1 MAFSLARRRNVVAK
15 NNSGARAH
23 DGRLFFEELEWRTP
37 EQVVSPLYGAR
48 TWWIRDYIAPTA
60 SLSPELML
68 SKLKRQLKTAF
79 SAQW

>member
-1 MAFSLARRRNVVAK
+1 V
-15 NNSGARAH
+15 
-23 DGRLFFEELEWRTP
+23 ELEWRTR

-68 SKLKRQLKTAF
+68 SKMKRQLKTAF